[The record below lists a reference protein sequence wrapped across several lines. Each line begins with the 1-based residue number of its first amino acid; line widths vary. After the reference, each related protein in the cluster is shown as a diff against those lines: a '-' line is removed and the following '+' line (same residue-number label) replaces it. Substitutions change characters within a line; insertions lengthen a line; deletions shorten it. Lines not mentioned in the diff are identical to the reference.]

1 MLTALQD
8 LAKAFVKVLANEKA
22 IKQIYNISGS
32 KYVTFDGL
40 ARACAKVIFNEVQKI
55 YWFFYMNPCS
65 VIL

>member
-8 LAKAFVKVLANEKA
+8 LAKAFVEVLANEKA

-40 ARACAKVIFNEVQKI
+40 ARACAKVTFNGVQKI
-55 YWFFYMNPCS
+55 YFIFFIGIH
-65 VIL
+65 VR